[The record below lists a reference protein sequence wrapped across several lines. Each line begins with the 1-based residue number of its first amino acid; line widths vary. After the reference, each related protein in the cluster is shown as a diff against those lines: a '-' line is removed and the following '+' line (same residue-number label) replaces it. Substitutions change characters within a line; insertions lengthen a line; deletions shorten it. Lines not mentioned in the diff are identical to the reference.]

1 MYGYDQV
8 NCTISSY
15 LSQEMFDL
23 IPEVVRIQD
32 IRRNF
37 SISPLSSLCFLF
49 VTFQPTTR
57 KSCGRLLF
65 LIVQSEGVLRAIDEA
80 ALNEIEDMKSFVDM
94 EIFVKVGG
102 SIRKTIDCFSFGGS
116 IKLVNN
122 DLSQLV
128 EDYERIRALEIS
140 SLFIVE

>member
-1 MYGYDQV
+1 
-8 NCTISSY
+8 
-15 LSQEMFDL
+15 MF
-23 IPEVVRIQD
+23 
-32 IRRNF
+32 
-37 SISPLSSLCFLF
+37 FLF
-49 VTFQPTTR
+49 LTFQPTTR
-57 KSCGRLLF
+57 KSYGRLLF

-116 IKLVNN
+116 IKLVND